1 MKVTIIIRLIQ
12 CDNVQCIVSWHDC
25 AHTPSCVVAQQ
36 RKTRVTFM
44 RQNLTYTYMKSC
56 MYSLQVR
63 HTHKMSVL
71 GLQLSNAFYTRA
83 GNLGP
88 KRTCVVVTYSI
99 GCRVWPHAR
108 TTHHSSPPTKC
119 WSIYVSLFER
129 VNRIHKRPTCRFH
142 PFVWIHCYL
151 TVYYPAQY
159 ISIDVFVLSK
169 NCDHLYPAMYV

>member
-1 MKVTIIIRLIQ
+1 M
-12 CDNVQCIVSWHDC
+12 CNVLSVDMIARIHHLVSWHSNARLVLHSCDKIWR
-25 AHTPSCVVAQQ
+25 TPTWNHACTVYKYVI
-36 RKTRVTFM
+36 
-44 RQNLTYTYMKSC
+44 TY
-56 MYSLQVR
+56 
-63 HTHKMSVL
+63 THKMSVL

-108 TTHHSSPPTKC
+108 TTHHSSPLTKC